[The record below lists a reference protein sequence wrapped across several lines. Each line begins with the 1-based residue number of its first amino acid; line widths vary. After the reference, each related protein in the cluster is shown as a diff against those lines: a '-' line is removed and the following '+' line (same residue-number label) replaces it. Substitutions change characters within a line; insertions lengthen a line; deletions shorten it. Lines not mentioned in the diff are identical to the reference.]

1 MDPAYITFD
10 MGGHDYT
17 ATVYSIEDLE
27 RWLAANRHR
36 IKGYSVD
43 TFGDHYPRDVGDTVR
58 SFLDDDDDDDV
69 PDGVWGAWR
78 YFDEYERPGRWTKTH
93 YFPILSSGKEADAAL
108 CGAAPDRS
116 RAYEEIGE
124 YDGGFDDRDQCK
136 LCLRELGE

>member
-58 SFLDDDDDDDV
+58 SFLDDDDDDV
-69 PDGVWGAWR
+69 PDGVWGPWR
-78 YFDEYERPGRWTKTH
+78 YYDEYGYAGPWTRSH
-93 YFPILSSGKEADAAL
+93 YFPISSSGKQADAAL
-108 CGAAPDRS
+108 CGAEPDRN
-116 RAYEEIGE
+116 RPYEEEGE
-124 YDGGFDDRDQCK
+124 YDAGLSHRDRCK
-136 LCLRELGE
+136 LCLRALGE